1 MRTIDPDTEG
11 PDTSDPD
18 TEELVRRA
26 GGGDGAAVEA
36 LFERNRA
43 RLSQMIRLRMDPRM
57 RGRIDPSDVIQET
70 LVAASQRLPRY
81 ATERPLPFYPWL
93 RQIAWEKL
101 VHLHDRHLRAAKRS
115 VAREQFFRP
124 DISDE
129 SAQELAHRLVGTTSS
144 PSADAVRQEVRERV
158 RQALEELSVDD
169 REVLLLRYLEQMSS
183 KEIGA
188 ILDVSE
194 AAVNMRHMRALERIR
209 RVLSDMGDES

>member
-1 MRTIDPDTEG
+1 MR
-11 PDTSDPD
+11 TSDPD

-26 GGGDGAAVEA
+26 GRGDGSAVEA
-36 LFERNRA
+36 LFQRNRA

-129 SAQELAHRLVGTTSS
+129 SALELAHRLVGTTSS
-144 PSADAVRQEVRERV
+144 PSADAVRQEMRERV
-158 RQALEELSVDD
+158 RQALDEISADD

>member
-1 MRTIDPDTEG
+1 MRTSE
-11 PDTSDPD
+11 PD

-26 GGGDGAAVEA
+26 GGGDESAVRV
-36 LFERNRA
+36 LFERHRGRLAQMVRA
-43 RLSQMIRLRMDPRM
+43 RMDPRM

-81 ATERPLPFYPWL
+81 AAERPLPFYPWL

-124 DISDE
+124 EISDE
-129 SAQELAHRLVGTTSS
+129 SALEIVRLFAGATSS
-144 PSADAVRQEVRERV
+144 PSAEAVRKELRERV
-158 RQALEELSVDD
+158 RQALDGLATED
-169 REVLLLRYLEQMSS
+169 REILLQRYLEQMSS

-188 ILDVSE
+188 ILGISE
-194 AAVNMRHMRALERIR
+194 AAVNMRHMRALKKLRSM
-209 RVLSDMGDES
+209 LGDAADHE

>member
-1 MRTIDPDTEG
+1 MH
-11 PDTSDPD
+11 TSDPD
-18 TEELVRRA
+18 TEELVRLA
-26 GGGDGAAVEA
+26 GAGDAAAVDV
-36 LFERNRA
+36 LFQRNRN

-101 VHLHDRHLRAAKRS
+101 VHLHDRHLRASKRS

-124 DISDE
+124 GISDE
-129 SAQELAHRLVGTTSS
+129 SALELAHRLVGTTSS

-158 RQALEELSVDD
+158 RQSLEELSADD

-194 AAVNMRHMRALERIR
+194 AAVNMRHMRALERMR
-209 RVLSDMGDES
+209 RVLSEVGDES